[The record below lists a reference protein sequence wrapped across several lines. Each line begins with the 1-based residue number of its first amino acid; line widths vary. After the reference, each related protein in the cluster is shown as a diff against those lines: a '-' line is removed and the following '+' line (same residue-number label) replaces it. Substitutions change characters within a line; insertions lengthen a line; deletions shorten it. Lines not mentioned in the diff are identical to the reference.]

1 MQLVKD
7 IINAIQN
14 GERTETGIK
23 MKVKG
28 YMRDYGTTNSTLR
41 RLCSHE
47 ILQRNIAFNKK
58 TGRYCYH
65 YNLNVDTNGVRRYIA
80 EREELVR
87 QHKYNRLVKAGVIQK
102 MEDAPVSAD
111 RFYIEVNDWQ
121 PAKLIVEWIE
131 NKGYKHNFGGD
142 AENGARYYFLNNE
155 WQCMSRR
162 EIAHYAYS
170 DNQEM
175 SLKDFIERADTRW
188 SNEGKPSEYFQFD
201 DAQHLIT
208 RNFDSS
214 KSPLGIGDGLAPN
227 GMELKCLIVNS
238 EYKLE
243 VIEHAGSTI
252 IAFKKK

>member
-7 IINAIQN
+7 ILSTIQS
-14 GERTETGIK
+14 GIHTEGAIK

-28 YMRDYGTTNSTLR
+28 YTRDYGTTNSTLR
-41 RLCSHE
+41 RLIRHGV
-47 ILQRNIAFNKK
+47 LQRNISFNNK

-65 YNLNVDTNGVRRYIA
+65 YHLNVDTNGVMRYIA

-102 MEDAPVSAD
+102 MQDAPVAAD

-131 NKGYKHNFGGD
+131 NKGYKHGFSGD
-142 AENGARYYFLNNE
+142 AENGSRYYFLNNE

-162 EIAHYAYS
+162 EIAHNAYS

-188 SNEGKPSEYFQFD
+188 SNEGKPSEYFEFD
-201 DAQHLIT
+201 DAKHLVT

-214 KSPLGIGDGLAPN
+214 KSPLIIGDGLAPR
-227 GMELKCLIVNS
+227 GMELKCLIVHQDYNI
-238 EYKLE
+238 E
-243 VIEHAGSTI
+243 VIEEDGNTL